1 MGLIGAVISVS
12 DLDRSKQFYGELL
25 DLDVRSHVDDALVLF
40 AEDGSHLILRA
51 RNRGVHPSGVLGVQH
66 LIWRVASRED
76 MARAERVFDA
86 WRAHVTT
93 RNEQG
98 LTAVEGHDP
107 DRVPISVTYA
117 CADGVVSSQFLTRAF
132 AF

>member
-12 DLDRSKQFYGELL
+12 DLARSQQFYSALL
-25 DLDVRSHVDDALVLF
+25 DLKVRSHTDGALALFANDGAHLVLR
-40 AEDGSHLILRA
+40 S
-51 RNRGVHPSGVLGVQH
+51 RNRGVHPSAVLGVQH
-66 LIWRVASRED
+66 LIWRAASLD
-76 MARAERVFDA
+76 DLARSERVFEA
-86 WRAHVTT
+86 WRAHVAT

-117 CADGVVSSQFLTRAF
+117 CAGDVVSMPFIRRAF